1 MERVSIYQLVSQFN
15 HSEQRKRMIPQELVS
30 GWPCIR
36 KINKTLCITI
46 PYYNRAVHDGRVA
59 LYPLY
64 CSVTLP
70 VGNPDRLMD
79 FTIYPNQLDWDDL
92 DYSKPAGYFKH
103 EALADVKSGT
113 EYQTLCRQLY
123 DFYDQMVAAILEKK
137 PFAAETQMIELFSK
151 LMEPCHYPQ
160 YLRIN
165 KKFYSYFCQL

>member
-79 FTIYPNQLDWDDL
+79 FTIYPNQRDWDDL

-103 EALADVKSGT
+103 EALADVKSREPSTRHSAGS
-113 EYQTLCRQLY
+113 
-123 DFYDQMVAAILEKK
+123 F
-137 PFAAETQMIELFSK
+137 MISTTRWW
-151 LMEPCHYPQ
+151 
-160 YLRIN
+160 LRFW
-165 KKFYSYFCQL
+165 KRSPLPRRLR